1 MSALPRPAGAR
12 ARRAGRFLPALV
24 LALLVAG
31 CGSVPPPDDPPAQA
45 PVRLPG
51 SPSYDGRREPAAA
64 VLPLVPASATR
75 LVVTDLDEIR
85 TQLGVPGEDAADP
98 AAERADFWRRAARQA
113 PLLDPVLSHGA
124 GTGRAGGGTLPAG
137 VPRDDVAWRAQFSG
151 PAGTG
156 WVLALHPDV
165 DLATL
170 ARSLHAAGKPL
181 RAARVLAGDRLVVS
195 GVATDSHLS
204 WATDPTVVHLVGE
217 PAEATYVHRG
227 CLPARTALGA
237 PPSGQRQPVRR
248 ALEDLAPLRGVALA
262 FGDHIATVR
271 TDRGRPDL
279 FARLRLAAG
288 AGPARDDGFAGG
300 FRQGVADPTTGR
312 LGFEVPRPP
321 RAAAVV
327 RRDELP
333 PAVCPSPRS

>member
-1 MSALPRPAGAR
+1 MGALPRPARPSRGAR
-12 ARRAGRFLPALV
+12 RLLPVLV
-24 LALLVAG
+24 LALLAAG
-31 CGSVPPPDDPPAQA
+31 CGSVPPPDDPPASA

-51 SPSYDGRREPAAA
+51 SPSYDARREPAAA

-75 LVVTDLDEIR
+75 LVVTDLDEVR
-85 TQLGVPGEDAADP
+85 TQLGVPGEGGADP
-98 AAERADFWRRAARQA
+98 AADRADFWRRAAREA
-113 PLLDPVLSHGA
+113 PPLDAVLSRGS
-124 GTGRAGGGTLPAG
+124 TGRGRTAGAALPAG
-137 VPRDDVAWRAQFSG
+137 VSRDDVAWRAEFSG
-151 PAGTG
+151 PAGSG

-195 GVATDSHLS
+195 GVSTDSHLS
-204 WATDPTVVHLVGE
+204 WATDPAVVHLVGD

-227 CLPARTALGA
+227 CLPTRTALGVPRA
-237 PPSGQRQPVRR
+237 GLDRAVRR
-248 ALEDLAPLRGVALA
+248 HLRDLAPLGGVALA

-271 TDRGRPDL
+271 TNSGRPDL
-279 FARLRLAAG
+279 FDRLRLGAATPPG
-288 AGPARDDGFAGG
+288 VDGFAGG

-312 LGFEVPRPP
+312 LGFEVPRPAL
-321 RAAAVV
+321 AAALV

-333 PAVCPSPRS
+333 PAVCPSARP